1 MTLVTGLVLAAGSG
15 RRMGTPKALL
25 RDPDGTSWL
34 LRSIAA
40 MSRGGCRSVVV
51 VLGAAGE
58 AAARLLEG
66 EDVTAIRAKDWDQ
79 GMGASLREGLTHLLG
94 TDTTVALVTLVDLP
108 DVGSDVVAR
117 IVARALARTA
127 DAADTTDA
135 ADTLDAADDAA
146 GNLADVLVRAAY
158 RGVPGHPVAIGRA
171 HWAEVISSAVGDRGA
186 RDYLSAHSVALV
198 ECADLASGRDVD
210 RPPVPGPTNET

>member
-117 IVARALARTA
+117 IVARVLART
-127 DAADTTDA
+127 TDA
-135 ADTLDAADDAA
+135 AADDAA

>member
-58 AAARLLEG
+58 AAARLVEG
-66 EDVTAIRAKDWDQ
+66 EDVTAIRARDWDE
-79 GMGASLREGLTHLLG
+79 GMGASLREGLIHLLG

-117 IVARALARTA
+117 IVARALTRTA
-127 DAADTTDA
+127 DAADTT
-135 ADTLDAADDAA
+135 DAADDAA

-171 HWAEVISSAVGDRGA
+171 HWAEVICSAVGDRGA

-198 ECADLASGRDVD
+198 ECADLATGRDVD

>member
-25 RDPDGTSWL
+25 RDLDGTSWL

-40 MSRGGCRSVVV
+40 MSGGGCRSVVV

-66 EDVTAIRAKDWDQ
+66 EDVTAIRAKDWDE

-117 IVARALARTA
+117 IVARALAPTA
-127 DAADTTDA
+127 
-135 ADTLDAADDAA
+135 AADDAA

-198 ECADLASGRDVD
+198 ECADLATGRDVD
-210 RPPVPGPTNET
+210 RPPVPGATK

>member
-40 MSRGGCRSVVV
+40 MSGGGCRSVVV

-66 EDVTAIRAKDWDQ
+66 EDVTAIQAKDWDE

-127 DAADTTDA
+127 H
-135 ADTLDAADDAA
+135 AADDAA

-198 ECADLASGRDVD
+198 ECADLATGRDVD
-210 RPPVPGPTNET
+210 RPPVPGATK

>member
-66 EDVTAIRAKDWDQ
+66 EDVTAIRAKDWDE

-117 IVARALARTA
+117 IVARVLIPTPDA
-127 DAADTTDA
+127 DD
-135 ADTLDAADDAA
+135 DDAA

-198 ECADLASGRDVD
+198 ECADLATGRDVD
-210 RPPVPGPTNET
+210 RPPVPGPTK

>member
-15 RRMGTPKALL
+15 RRMGTAKALL

-117 IVARALARTA
+117 IVARVLAR
-127 DAADTTDA
+127 TTDA
-135 ADTLDAADDAA
+135 AENLDAAAADAA

-171 HWAEVISSAVGDRGA
+171 HWAEVISSAIGDRGA

-210 RPPVPGPTNET
+210 RPPVPGATNET

>member
-25 RDPDGTSWL
+25 RDLDGTSWL

-40 MSRGGCRSVVV
+40 MSGGGCRSVVV

-66 EDVTAIRAKDWDQ
+66 EDVTAIRAKDWDE

-117 IVARALARTA
+117 IVARALAPTA
-127 DAADTTDA
+127 
-135 ADTLDAADDAA
+135 AADDAA

-198 ECADLASGRDVD
+198 ECADLATGRDVD
-210 RPPVPGPTNET
+210 RPPVPGASNET

>member
-25 RDPDGTSWL
+25 RDLDGTSWL

-40 MSRGGCRSVVV
+40 MSGGGCRSVVV

-66 EDVTAIRAKDWDQ
+66 EDVTAIRAKDWDE

-117 IVARALARTA
+117 IVARALAPTA
-127 DAADTTDA
+127 APT
-135 ADTLDAADDAA
+135 AADDAA

-198 ECADLASGRDVD
+198 ECADLATGRDVD
-210 RPPVPGPTNET
+210 RPPVPGATK